1 MRNKIPIFEIML
13 ERIKY
18 ILKNKY
24 YLTTILF
31 LVWMLFL
38 DRNDIITQ
46 VRHVV
51 GLNRI
56 NHDREYYKEEIEKI
70 NNDLQEL
77 SSNKEQLEKFARENY
92 LMKRDNEDIF
102 IIVKEEEK

>member
-1 MRNKIPIFEIML
+1 ML
-13 ERIKY
+13 ERIKN

-24 YLTTILF
+24 YLTSILF
-31 LVWMLFL
+31 LIWMLFL

-46 VRHVV
+46 VRHMISLH
-51 GLNRI
+51 GI
-56 NHDREYYKEEIEKI
+56 NQDKAYYQEEIEKI
-70 NNDLQEL
+70 NQDLRDL

-92 LMKRDNEDIF
+92 LMKKDGEDIF

>member
-1 MRNKIPIFEIML
+1 ML

-24 YLTTILF
+24 YLISILF
-31 LVWMLFL
+31 LIWMFFL

-51 GLNRI
+51 RLNGI
-56 NHDREYYKEEIEKI
+56 SQDREYYQKEIDKI
-70 NNDLQEL
+70 NKDLQEL
-77 SSNKEQLEKFARENY
+77 NSNKKQLEKFARENY
-92 LMKRDNEDIF
+92 LMKKDNEDIF
-102 IIVKEEEK
+102 IIVKEEER

>member
-1 MRNKIPIFEIML
+1 ML

>member
-1 MRNKIPIFEIML
+1 ML

-24 YLTTILF
+24 YLTSIIF
-31 LVWMLFL
+31 LIWMLFL
-38 DRNDIITQ
+38 DPKDIITQ

-51 GLNRI
+51 GLKQI
-56 NHDREYYKEEIEKI
+56 NKDKEYYRSEIEKV
-70 NNDLQEL
+70 NTDLREL
-77 SSNKEQLEKFARENY
+77 NSNKKQLEKFARENY

-102 IIVKEEEK
+102 IVVKEKEKK

>member
-1 MRNKIPIFEIML
+1 ML

-24 YLTTILF
+24 YLTFLLF
-31 LVWMLFL
+31 LIWMLFL

-46 VRHVV
+46 VQHVV

-56 NHDREYYKEEIEKI
+56 NQDKEYYQEEIKKI
-70 NNDLQEL
+70 NNDLHEL
-77 SSNKEQLEKFARENY
+77 KSNKKQLEKFARENY
-92 LMKRDNEDIF
+92 LMKKENEDIF
-102 IIVKEEEK
+102 IIVKEEEKK

>member
-1 MRNKIPIFEIML
+1 M

-24 YLTTILF
+24 YLTSILF
-31 LVWMLFL
+31 LIWMLFL

-46 VRHVV
+46 VRHMVR
-51 GLNRI
+51 LNSI
-56 NHDREYYKEEIEKI
+56 NQDKEYYREEIAKI
-70 NNDLQEL
+70 NNDLREL
-77 SSNKEQLEKFARENY
+77 SSNKKQLEKFARENY

>member
-1 MRNKIPIFEIML
+1 ML

-24 YLTTILF
+24 YLTSILF
-31 LVWMLFL
+31 LIWMLFL

-46 VRHVV
+46 VRHMIS
-51 GLNRI
+51 LREI
-56 NHDREYYKEEIEKI
+56 NQDKEYYREEIEKI
-70 NNDLQEL
+70 NKDLREL
-77 SSNKEQLEKFARENY
+77 TSNKEQLEKFARENY
-92 LMKRDNEDIF
+92 LMKKEGEDIF

>member
-1 MRNKIPIFEIML
+1 M

-18 ILKNKY
+18 VLKNKY
-24 YLTTILF
+24 YLTSILF
-31 LVWMLFL
+31 LIWMLFL

-46 VRHVV
+46 VRHVI

-56 NHDREYYKEEIEKI
+56 NQDKEYYREEIEKI
-70 NNDLQEL
+70 NNDLREL
-77 SSNKEQLEKFARENY
+77 KSNKKQLEKFARENY
-92 LMKRDNEDIF
+92 LMKKDNEDIF

>member
-1 MRNKIPIFEIML
+1 ML

-24 YLTTILF
+24 YLTSILF
-31 LVWMLFL
+31 LIWMLFL

-46 VRHVV
+46 VRHMVSLR
-51 GLNRI
+51 GI
-56 NHDREYYKEEIEKI
+56 NQDKEYYREEIEKI
-70 NNDLQEL
+70 NKDLREL
-77 SSNKEQLEKFARENY
+77 TSNKEQLEKFARENY
-92 LMKRDNEDIF
+92 LMKKEGEDIF